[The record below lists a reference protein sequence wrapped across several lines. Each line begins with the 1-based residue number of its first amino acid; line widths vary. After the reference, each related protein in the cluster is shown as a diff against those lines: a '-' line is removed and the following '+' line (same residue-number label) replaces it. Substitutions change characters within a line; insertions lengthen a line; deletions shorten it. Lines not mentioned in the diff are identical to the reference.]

1 MRARAPLVLVARV
14 GSFGFVT
21 WILICGA
28 AMMTS
33 MTLSAVGPR
42 KCERAALDQSV
53 ANLENGLT

>member
-21 WILICGA
+21 RILICGT
-28 AMMTS
+28 AMVTS
-33 MTLSAVGPR
+33 MTLSAVGP
-42 KCERAALDQSV
+42 KKVRACRLDQSV